1 MDLTVDFFQ
10 VGDYSGLCG
19 YAVDGYKEVQGWG
32 EAPTIEGFR
41 ITVEGFRIAEF
52 QNHYTIGPTFRII
65 IPLDLL
71 SVRLCQLLI
80 FVNCITILIYW
91 HYVNY
96 LEISSL

>member
-10 VGDYSGLCG
+10 VGLDYSGLCG

-52 QNHYTIGPTFRII
+52 QNHYTIGPTFSQIMSTSDI
-65 IPLDLL
+65 CKLYYYTNILA
-71 SVRLCQLLI
+71 LCQLPRNI
-80 FVNCITILIYW
+80 IIIM
-91 HYVNY
+91 
-96 LEISSL
+96 